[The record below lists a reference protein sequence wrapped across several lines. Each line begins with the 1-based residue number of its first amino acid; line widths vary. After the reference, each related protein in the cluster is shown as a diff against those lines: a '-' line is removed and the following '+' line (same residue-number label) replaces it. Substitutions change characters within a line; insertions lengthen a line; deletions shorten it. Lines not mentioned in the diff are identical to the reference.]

1 MIKTLLLTSTSA
13 AFEWQN
19 GEAYYS
25 PKEYKVYLDGVEVME
40 GRTNVFSLFGLSPA
54 TSYTLTADGFD
65 GELHFSTEAESCA
78 VSLLEFGAVGDG
90 VTDNTTVIQTAI
102 NCLPEGGRLFIPRGV
117 YLTAPLNIKSNI
129 TIELDEGATL
139 LGTPDRSRY
148 PIIPG
153 AVSNLN
159 GGDVHFGGW
168 ESVAVQMHQAL
179 IFASYA
185 KNITIIGRGRID
197 GNGELGGWWQ
207 EAVRR
212 ASVRRPK
219 LLFFNRCS
227 CVRIHGVT
235 VACSPSWNVH
245 PYFSD
250 NIDVID
256 VAVEAPKNSP
266 NTDAIDPEACD
277 RVDIIGCRLSVGD
290 DCIAIKSGRIEL
302 ARIFKRPASRH
313 TVRNCL
319 MEFGHGALTLGSEL
333 GGGVHDLTVERC
345 VFSKTDRGLRIKT
358 RRGRGKYSVVD
369 GVLFENIKMD
379 GVLTPIVINSFYH
392 CDPDGRD
399 EYVQTR
405 EPLPID
411 DRTPYLGKFTFKN
424 ISCTDCEIAACYC
437 EGLPERPIDSITLD
451 RISFDYKEDA
461 TAGLP
466 AMCDGISP
474 IARGGLIFKSVREL
488 KLCDVKITGASGNVL
503 ITEKV
508 EKLTETSGI

>member
-65 GELHFSTEAESCA
+65 GEIRFSTEEESCA
-78 VSLLEFGAVGDG
+78 VSLREFGALGDG
-90 VTDNTTVIQTAI
+90 VTDNTTAIQTAI
-102 NCLPEGGRLFIPRGV
+102 NCLPEGGRLFIPRGI
-117 YLTAPLNIKSNI
+117 YLTAPLNIKSNV

-148 PIIPG
+148 PVIPG

-168 ESVAVQMHQAL
+168 EGVAVQMHQAL

-207 EAVRR
+207 ESVRR
-212 ASVRRPK
+212 APLKRPK
-219 LLFFNRCS
+219 LLFFNRC
-227 CVRIHGVT
+227 CGIRIHGVT
-235 VACSPSWNVH
+235 VACSPSWNLH

-333 GGGVHDLTVERC
+333 GGGVRDLVVERC

-358 RRGRGKYSVVD
+358 RRGRGKHSIVD

-411 DRTPYLGKFTFKN
+411 DRTPYLGKFTFKR

-437 EGLPERPIDSITLD
+437 EGLPERPIDSITLENVD
-451 RISFDYKEDA
+451 FSFSEDA
-461 TAGLP
+461 RTDFP
-466 AMCDGISP
+466 AMCDNVERYSCAGMIFRQVRSLTLKNVSLNGI
-474 IARGGLIFKSVREL
+474 RGER
-488 KLCDVKITGASGNVL
+488 L
-503 ITEKV
+503 ITSAVGSIEEK
-508 EKLTETSGI
+508 

>member
-65 GELHFSTEAESCA
+65 GEIRFSTEEESCA
-78 VSLLEFGAVGDG
+78 VSLLEFGALGDG
-90 VTDNTTVIQTAI
+90 VTDNTTAIQTAI
-102 NCLPEGGRLFIPRGV
+102 NCLPEGGRLFIPKGI
-117 YLTAPLNIKSNI
+117 YLTAPLNIKSNV

-148 PIIPG
+148 PVIPG

-168 ESVAVQMHQAL
+168 EGVAVQMHQAL

-207 EAVRR
+207 ESVRR
-212 ASVRRPK
+212 APLKRPK
-219 LLFFNRCS
+219 LLFFNRC
-227 CVRIHGVT
+227 CGIRIHGVT

-319 MEFGHGALTLGSEL
+319 MEFGHGALTLGIEL
-333 GGGVHDLTVERC
+333 GGGVRDLVVERC

-358 RRGRGKYSVVD
+358 RRGRGKHSIVD

-392 CDPDGRD
+392 CDQDGRD

-405 EPLPID
+405 VPLPID
-411 DRTPYLGKFTFKN
+411 DRTPYLGRFTFKS

-437 EGLPERPIDSITLD
+437 EGLPERPIDSITLENVD
-451 RISFDYKEDA
+451 FSFSEDA
-461 TAGLP
+461 KTDFP
-466 AMCDGISP
+466 AMCDNIERYSCAGMIFRQVRSLTLKNVSLNGI
-474 IARGGLIFKSVREL
+474 RGER
-488 KLCDVKITGASGNVL
+488 L
-503 ITEKV
+503 ITSAVGSIEEK
-508 EKLTETSGI
+508 

>member
-1 MIKTLLLTSTSA
+1 
-13 AFEWQN
+13 
-19 GEAYYS
+19 
-25 PKEYKVYLDGVEVME
+25 
-40 GRTNVFSLFGLSPA
+40 
-54 TSYTLTADGFD
+54 
-65 GELHFSTEAESCA
+65 
-78 VSLLEFGAVGDG
+78 
-90 VTDNTTVIQTAI
+90 
-102 NCLPEGGRLFIPRGV
+102 
-117 YLTAPLNIKSNI
+117 
-129 TIELDEGATL
+129 
-139 LGTPDRSRY
+139 
-148 PIIPG
+148 
-153 AVSNLN
+153 
-159 GGDVHFGGW
+159 
-168 ESVAVQMHQAL
+168 
-179 IFASYA
+179 
-185 KNITIIGRGRID
+185 
-197 GNGELGGWWQ
+197 
-207 EAVRR
+207 
-212 ASVRRPK
+212 
-219 LLFFNRCS
+219 
-227 CVRIHGVT
+227 VT

-290 DCIAIKSGRIEL
+290 DCIAIKSGKIEL

-333 GGGVHDLTVERC
+333 GGGVRDLVVERC

-358 RRGRGKYSVVD
+358 RRGRGKHSIVD

-411 DRTPYLGKFTFKN
+411 DRTPYLGKFTFKS

-437 EGLPERPIDSITLD
+437 EGLPERPIDSITLENVD
-451 RISFDYKEDA
+451 FSFSEDA
-461 TAGLP
+461 RTDFP
-466 AMCDGISP
+466 AMCDNVERYSCAGMIFRQVRSLTLKNVSLNGI
-474 IARGGLIFKSVREL
+474 RGER
-488 KLCDVKITGASGNVL
+488 L
-503 ITEKV
+503 ITSAVGSIEEK
-508 EKLTETSGI
+508 